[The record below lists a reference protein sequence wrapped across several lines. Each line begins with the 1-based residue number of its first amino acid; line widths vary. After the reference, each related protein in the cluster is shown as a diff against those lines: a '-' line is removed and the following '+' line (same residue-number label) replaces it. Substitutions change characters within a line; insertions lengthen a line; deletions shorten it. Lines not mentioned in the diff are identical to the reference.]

1 MKDLIIQIA
10 IAVIPI
16 VAAFIGNAIVKNR
29 QAVSL
34 IQVIQPLAEAAVVA
48 AEQLGV
54 TEAVTGAVKKSK
66 AVADVKAG
74 LAKLGFTA
82 VDEATVANAVESA
95 YASMKDF
102 IESTY
107 TKGA

>member
-1 MKDLIIQIA
+1 MKNLIMQIA
-10 IAVIPI
+10 IAVVPI
-16 VAAFIGNAIVKNR
+16 VFAYFGNAIVKNR

-34 IQVIQPLAEAAVVA
+34 IQIIQPLAEAAVVA

-54 TEAVTGAVKKSK
+54 TEAVTGVAKKSK
-66 AVADVKAG
+66 AVADVQAG

-82 VDEATVANAVESA
+82 VDEKTVANAVESA
-95 YASMKDF
+95 YASMKEF
-102 IESTY
+102 IESKY